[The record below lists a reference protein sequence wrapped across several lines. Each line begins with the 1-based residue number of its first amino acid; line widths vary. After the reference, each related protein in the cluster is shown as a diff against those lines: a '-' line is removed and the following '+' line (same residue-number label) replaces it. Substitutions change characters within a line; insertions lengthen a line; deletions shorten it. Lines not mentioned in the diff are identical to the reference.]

1 VSLRAATSVTSSIR
15 PRVVT
20 PLVLALTLALA
31 MSVMPSASAQPSSDA
46 IRGDLERA
54 QDRLEELEGHVNGVV
69 DDFNEA
75 REALDEV
82 AAQRSETRAE
92 LEALGAQMDTLT
104 AGVSEHV
111 RRLHKLGPAMELSS
125 VFIAGDAIEVGEKA
139 GVLRRILDGQRLDL
153 ETLTATRAATDAAQQ
168 RLAAQEA
175 EIEQRVEEL
184 EERREEAEATVAR
197 HQGELDAL
205 ERQLAEAVSREEAE
219 ARRRAE
225 EQARQE
231 AAERARQQASSATST
246 STTSTSPTSSGSS
259 AGTAPSTAP
268 APRAG
273 ARVAVDAALSKLG
286 SPYLWGATGPN
297 SFDCSGLMV
306 WAYAQAGI
314 SLPRTS
320 RAQYAGTRRISRSEL
335 QPGDLVFAGNPV
347 HHVGMYIG
355 NGQIVHS
362 PHSGATVSIR
372 SMERRDLVGFGRP
385 Y

>member
-1 VSLRAATSVTSSIR
+1 VSLRAVTSATTSVR
-15 PRVVT
+15 HRAAT
-20 PLVLALTLALA
+20 PLVLALSLALVI
-31 MSVMPSASAQPSSDA
+31 SVMPSASAQPSSDA

-54 QDRLEELEGHVNGVV
+54 QERLEELEGHVNGVV
-69 DDFNEA
+69 DDYNEA

-82 AAQRSETRAE
+82 AAERSETRAE
-92 LEALGAQMDTLT
+92 LQALGAEIDGLT
-104 AGVSEHV
+104 AGVSDHV
-111 RRLHKLGPAMELSS
+111 RRLHKLGPAIEFSS
-125 VFIAGDAIEVGEKA
+125 VFVTGDAIEVGEKA

-153 ETLTATRAATDAAQQ
+153 EALAATRAAADAAQQ

-175 EIEQRVEEL
+175 EIEQRVAEL

-197 HQGELDAL
+197 HQDELEAL
-205 ERQLAEAVSREEAE
+205 ERQLAAAVSREEAE

-231 AAERARQQASSATST
+231 AAERTRLQAPASSPSASSA
-246 STTSTSPTSSGSS
+246 SS
-259 AGTAPSTAP
+259 AGGGAPSAAP

-273 ARVAVDAALSKLG
+273 ARVAVDAAMSKLG

-355 NGQIVHS
+355 NGQIIHS